1 MSATDTVVSADAGPR
16 LGGNLGALHLFFSV
30 MAFNAPLV
38 VVIGV
43 LPIMLGIGN
52 GVGTPIAFLAAGLIV
67 AAFAVPFTRM
77 ARVFPNPGAFYVY
90 ITAGLGRAIGLGS
103 GFLALVGYLSVNIGS
118 YGFGGVVF
126 QSLVRDT
133 FHGPDVDWWLWGG
146 LLWAATTLLG
156 YLKIDLSA
164 KVLTVFLFLE
174 LAVIVVYDGAVMFQG
189 GASGLSAA
197 PFSPSH
203 WFDGSFAVGLLY
215 GLGMYGGFEVAALF
229 RDEVRQPTRTV
240 PRATFGVIAVAMV
253 LYGGTAWLYI
263 NSLGVDKAVSTA
275 GADPAGSILGSIET
289 FGGHVLFD
297 LATVMVTTST
307 FAVILAAHNI
317 SARYVFNLSADG
329 ILPRRLSGV
338 HAKHGSPHAASLATS
353 GIGLVVLA
361 FTVLSGADV
370 NKFFAASLGL
380 ASFTG
385 VAAIFL
391 ANIAIALYLRK
402 RHKDQF
408 SVWSTVLLP
417 VLAGIGLAFE
427 LVMTVRKFPLLLGTS
442 TGLAMLLLAALIG
455 VFVIGVVMAL
465 VYRRTRP
472 EVYSKIGRQ

>member
-1 MSATDTVVSADAGPR
+1 MSTTERVVSADAGPR
-16 LGGNLGALHLFFSV
+16 LGGNLGALNLFFSV

-43 LPIMLGIGN
+43 LPIMLAIGN

-103 GFLALVGYLSVNIGS
+103 GFMALVGYLSVNIGS

-126 QSLVRDT
+126 QSMVRDT
-133 FHGPDVDWWLWGG
+133 FHGPDVDWWLWGA
-146 LLWAATTLLG
+146 LLWAATTVLG

-174 LAVIVVYDGAVMFQG
+174 LAVIVVYDGAVMFKG

-229 RDEVRQPTRTV
+229 RDEVRHPTRTV
-240 PRATFGVIAVAMV
+240 PRATFGLIAVAMV

-263 NSLGVDKAVSTA
+263 SSLGVDKAVSIA
-275 GADPAGSILGSIET
+275 SANPPGSILGSIET

-329 ILPRRLSGV
+329 ILPRQLSRV

-353 GIGLVVLA
+353 GIGLVVLIV
-361 FTVLSGADV
+361 TVLSGADV
-370 NKFFAASLGL
+370 TAFFTVSLGL

-385 VAAIFL
+385 VAAISL
-391 ANIAIALYLRK
+391 ANLAIALYLRK
-402 RHKDQF
+402 HHKDEF
-408 SVWSTVLLP
+408 SVWSTVLMP
-417 VLAGIGLAFE
+417 MLAGIGLAVE
-427 LVMTVRKFPLLLGTS
+427 LVLTIQNFPHLVNTS
-442 TGLAMLLLAALIG
+442 TGVATLLLAALIG
-455 VFVIGVVMAL
+455 VFVVGVIMAL
-465 VYRRTRP
+465 VFRRTRP

>member
-1 MSATDTVVSADAGPR
+1 MSTTDTVVSADAGPR

-43 LPIMLGIGN
+43 LPIMLAIGN

-90 ITAGLGRAIGLGS
+90 ITAGLGRTVGLGS
-103 GFLALVGYLSVNIGS
+103 GFMALVGYLSVNIGS

-126 QSLVRDT
+126 QSMVRDT
-133 FHGPDVDWWLWGG
+133 FHGPDVDWWLWGA
-146 LLWAATTLLG
+146 LLWAATTVLG

-174 LAVIVVYDGAVMFQG
+174 LAVIVVYDAAVMFQG

-229 RDEVRQPTRTV
+229 RDEVRHPTRTV
-240 PRATFGVIAVAMV
+240 PRATFGLIAVAMV
-253 LYGGTAWLYI
+253 LYAGTAWLYI
-263 NSLGVDKAVSTA
+263 SSLGVDKAVSIA
-275 GADPAGSILGSIET
+275 GANPAGSILGSIET
-289 FGGHVLFD
+289 FGGKVLFD

-361 FTVLSGADV
+361 VTVLSGADV
-370 NKFFAASLGL
+370 TAFFTVSLGL

-385 VAAIFL
+385 VAAISL
-391 ANIAIALYLRK
+391 ANLAIALYLRK
-402 RHKDQF
+402 HHKNEF
-408 SVWSTVLLP
+408 SVWSTVVMP
-417 VLAGIGLAFE
+417 VLAGIGLAVE
-427 LVMTVRKFPLLLGTS
+427 LVLTIKNFPHLVNTS
-442 TGLAMLLLAALIG
+442 TGVATLLLAALTG
-455 VFVIGVVMAL
+455 VFVVGVVMAL